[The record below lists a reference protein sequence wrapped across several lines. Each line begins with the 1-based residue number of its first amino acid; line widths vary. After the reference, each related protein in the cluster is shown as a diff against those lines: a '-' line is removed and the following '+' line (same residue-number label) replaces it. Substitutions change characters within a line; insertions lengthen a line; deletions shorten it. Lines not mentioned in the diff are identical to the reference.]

1 VVNKHDPE
9 IEQFKADL
17 MASVREM
24 KSGRA
29 ERETQ
34 VDLSQVA
41 RVRASVGL
49 TQKRFAV
56 LIGVSERT
64 LQQWEQGRRE
74 PTGAAKTLLRV
85 VERHP
90 EVLRELAC

>member
-1 VVNKHDPE
+1 MVEKHDPE
-9 IEQFKADL
+9 MEQFKADL

-24 KSGRA
+24 KAGRA
-29 ERETQ
+29 ARETR
-34 VDLSQVA
+34 VELTQVA
-41 RVRASVGL
+41 RLRASVGL

-85 VERHP
+85 AERHP
-90 EVLRELAC
+90 EVLRELMA

>member
-85 VERHP
+85 AERHP